1 MDANALAFG
10 EIQTWGYA
18 QSTRVHSRATTG
30 CLRFVRMLRMLAW
43 CMWWLKVR
51 RRDAETL
58 RPQRSQRRD
67 AVKYTSGMSFALTIA
82 TLSKQLA
89 NLIH

>member
-1 MDANALAFG
+1 MGANALVFG
-10 EIQTWGYA
+10 EKQTWGYA

-30 CLRFVRMLRMLAW
+30 CLRFVRMLRMLVL

-51 RRDAETL
+51 RRDAETR

-89 NLIH
+89 NFIL